1 LVAGCRVYVRGSP
14 PLRPFCGGFASGQA
28 CCINSNLCKI
38 QAGLSRRTRSV
49 LAAVSRP
56 KFAEPLVSRMKSVL
70 IRYPVSRSIDQRQVP
85 LSLAPRTAAQ
95 SLPVS
100 HIEKW
105 PSAFKRRGFVPFA
118 TVWCFFAR
126 ATAFLSIQV
135 RAPRSDAALK
145 PDVRVF

>member
-1 LVAGCRVYVRGSP
+1 M
-14 PLRPFCGGFASGQA
+14 
-28 CCINSNLCKI
+28 
-38 QAGLSRRTRSV
+38 
-49 LAAVSRP
+49 AAVSRP
-56 KFAEPLVSRMKSVL
+56 KFAEPLVSRMKFVV
-70 IRYPVSRSIDQRQVP
+70 IRHSVSRPTDQRQVP
-85 LSLAPRTAAQ
+85 LSLALNTAAQ

-105 PSAFKRRGFVPFA
+105 PSAFKRKGFVPFA

-145 PDVRVF
+145 PDLLVF